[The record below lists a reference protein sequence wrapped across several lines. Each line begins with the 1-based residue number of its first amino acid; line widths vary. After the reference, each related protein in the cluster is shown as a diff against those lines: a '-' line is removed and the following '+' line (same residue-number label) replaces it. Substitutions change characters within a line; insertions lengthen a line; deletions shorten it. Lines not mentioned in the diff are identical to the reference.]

1 MILEKKKKKTENRV
15 EMLKEEMPLE
25 KIKEKLYSLDYD
37 NEFKFEKALKK
48 EKMSYI
54 CEIKKAS
61 PSKGL
66 IIEDEDFNPLKI
78 SKEYEEGGASAISIL
93 TEPYFF
99 KGSNEYLSSVSQ
111 NTSIPILRKDF
122 IIDEYMIYEAKLIG
136 ADAVLLISSMLDK
149 ESLKKFIKLSY
160 SLGMSALVEAHNQ
173 KEIEKALDAKA
184 KIIGINNRDLKT
196 FKVDFNNV
204 IKLKKKV
211 PPEIIFISESGV
223 KTKEDIDL
231 LKENNVDGVL
241 IGELLM
247 KSKDKKGMIK
257 YLDGA

>member
-1 MILEKKKKKTENRV
+1 MILDTIAKKTENRV
-15 EMLKEEMPLE
+15 EMLKEKMPLE

-136 ADAVLLISSMLDK
+136 ADAVLLISSILDK

-204 IKLKKKV
+204 IKLRKKV

>member
-1 MILEKKKKKTENRV
+1 MILDTIAKKTENRV

-93 TEPYFF
+93 TEPYLT
-99 KGSNEYLSSVSQ
+99 N
-111 NTSIPILRKDF
+111 I
-122 IIDEYMIYEAKLIG
+122 
-136 ADAVLLISSMLDK
+136 
-149 ESLKKFIKLSY
+149 
-160 SLGMSALVEAHNQ
+160 
-173 KEIEKALDAKA
+173 
-184 KIIGINNRDLKT
+184 
-196 FKVDFNNV
+196 
-204 IKLKKKV
+204 
-211 PPEIIFISESGV
+211 
-223 KTKEDIDL
+223 
-231 LKENNVDGVL
+231 
-241 IGELLM
+241 
-247 KSKDKKGMIK
+247 
-257 YLDGA
+257 